1 MFLSLGQDAES
12 EDDQRVAELSVRA
25 LCSNRHLA
33 ERLPVGESGA
43 DFRLLDDVTLALR
56 CLAGPTRP
64 REPPMT
70 AMVGKTEIVP
80 TGEVAWR
87 LLNMLSL
94 NHLGLVDRG
103 AEEGAVALRETL
115 MLFADLADGATE
127 RRIHGVRSLQARPV
141 VRRIRTPQG
150 AAAARGVEM
159 TVVIDDKAFE
169 GSGAFL
175 MGAAL
180 DRFFAEYVAINHF
193 TQTVV
198 RTTERGEIMRWPPRL
213 GPAGNAMSFLEQ
225 LTAEPWRFDWLAT
238 MRRLER
244 ANPGKPRIGDS
255 AARGQEF
262 VILSQNPYLEF
273 PDSTVEAAGKDE
285 RGRVRVVSRFLGMF
299 GPQGAL
305 PLTTTDEAYGWL
317 RARDDAFP
325 RFVDIFQSRFLAL
338 FFRAWSDARPIAQHD
353 RPAQDRFRDYVGS
366 VIGLG
371 ARWFKDRDSVHD
383 FVKLEYAGLMAPRVK
398 SVSRLRFFLTGL
410 VGSRVEIDEFVG
422 TWLTLEES
430 ERTRLGAA
438 QSGLGADCML
448 GASAYTVSDKFRIRV
463 FARDYAHYEQ
473 FLPGATLADQIAD
486 AVFAY
491 VGDEYDWDLEL
502 AIPAG
507 EVKPV
512 RVGAGARLGWTGWAA
527 PNWSKTDQTWRAD
540 ARFHLI
546 SRRGARAASNS

>member
-1 MFLSLGQDAES
+1 
-12 EDDQRVAELSVRA
+12 
-25 LCSNRHLA
+25 
-33 ERLPVGESGA
+33 
-43 DFRLLDDVTLALR
+43 
-56 CLAGPTRP
+56 
-64 REPPMT
+64 
-70 AMVGKTEIVP
+70 
-80 TGEVAWR
+80 
-87 LLNMLSL
+87 
-94 NHLGLVDRG
+94 
-103 AEEGAVALRETL
+103 
-115 MLFADLADGATE
+115 
-127 RRIHGVRSLQARPV
+127 
-141 VRRIRTPQG
+141 
-150 AAAARGVEM
+150 
-159 TVVIDDKAFE
+159 
-169 GSGAFL
+169 
-175 MGAAL
+175 
-180 DRFFAEYVAINHF
+180 
-193 TQTVV
+193 
-198 RTTERGEIMRWPPRL
+198 
-213 GPAGNAMSFLEQ
+213 MSFLEQ

-244 ANPGKPRIGDS
+244 ANPDKPRIGDS

-338 FFRAWSDARPIAQHD
+338 FFRAWADARPIAQHD

-398 SVSRLRFFLTGL
+398 SVSRLRFFLSGL
-410 VGSRVEIDEFVG
+410 VGGRVEIDEFVG

-438 QSGLGADCML
+438 QSGLGTDCML

-486 AVFAY
+486 AVFSY

-507 EVKPV
+507 EVRPV
-512 RVGAGARLGWTGWAA
+512 RVGSGARLGWTGWTA
-527 PNWSKTDQTWRAD
+527 PNWAKTDQTWRAD
-540 ARFHLI
+540 ARFHLV
-546 SRRGARAASNS
+546 SRRGARAASNN